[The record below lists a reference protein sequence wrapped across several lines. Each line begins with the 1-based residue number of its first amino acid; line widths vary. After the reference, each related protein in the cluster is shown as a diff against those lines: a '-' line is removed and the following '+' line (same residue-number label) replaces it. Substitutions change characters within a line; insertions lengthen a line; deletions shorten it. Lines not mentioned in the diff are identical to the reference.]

1 MMGFLQAGG
10 TPDVP
15 AFSLLLIFLVKL
27 TALFKSAKVIGLGA
41 GVSGLTNFGLVGI
54 GFFVLAGLVGCA
66 AGGVGRLKRGSFGRS
81 CPTPVSGATFGNLEG
96 GSPYNPN

>member
-1 MMGFLQAGG
+1 M
-10 TPDVP
+10 PDVP

-27 TALFKSAKVIGLGA
+27 TALFRSDKVIVL
-41 GVSGLTNFGLVGI
+41 GVSVLTNLGFSGI
-54 GFFVLAGLVGCA
+54 GFLVLAGLVEIA

-96 GSPYNPN
+96 GRPYNPN